1 MTSWNFSNFGPKVPY
16 EATHN
21 QASIP
26 TYAPSSL
33 LTCFYSPRYNTVKKP
48 VSVTIWRH
56 GDTWELELTCSKK
69 CIGNGI
75 AEVQRKHNDN
85 TSTSTVH
92 KPASNE
98 FKLNATPHLVIPYSE
113 CRVKIRLVALL
124 SACSLMQLMHYV
136 LNACYAFWRQCVIIL
151 MVNKKLNQTGFL
163 KELDSASNR
172 LPPHIWQW
180 ILYIIIVN
188 IHSKYSQLV
197 SMRTSPNRPQNIGG
211 LRKNLLHVQR
221 VTPLPLPD
229 GGLTRRCPISGTPEL
244 QNDTTYNEKHNTD
257 KLIWQLLIIA
267 TNNSCTPGSSA
278 ALQNEQHGCY
288 TLYKLTSPKHTSNVS
303 SERHHY
309 NTMIQRDDVIYLHD
323 VPADNNM
330 CLSTPVYAISIK
342 TNDNAHPLSAHS
354 TSPADCDLDSE
365 TYSRP
370 YRLDISV
377 SVACRLIT
385 QFAPI
390 LPHGKLTVTA
400 HRVNQEPRDGERDDK
415 SAAGTS
421 SSSSIGSQSHTSRA
435 TVRRGIQRN
444 RSGYSYVPGDND
456 DDDGERDR
464 RPQRASKTKSQCE
477 NVLPLNLTPIK
488 TKLDENC
495 IEISLNEEE
504 VGDSTLFG
512 RLSKQLLDTFSN
524 MTLFGAHPDKHET
537 SGDMDST
544 FSLNISIASVS
555 QLDQTQT
562 QIIQQQNFIGDDWPT
577 PIIHVTP
584 AKSPQEELENHDKS
598 AVEDTNK
605 NGECYF
611 TGRGNPVITPVNR
624 QKNLLVLPRSCRG
637 RLRSR
642 SYSSNQ
648 PYKIPPAEAIRKKLR
663 LRVDSQLVGGTPVRK
678 RSPSESD
685 INFAESFEIPRNEIS
700 CIKIQD
706 AGYHDCSAGREYLIH
721 LEHDFL
727 QAESSP
733 SRPALIS
740 ALEEALKNGQRTP
753 SGSATPER
761 MYELQRTVALDWDL
775 NSVQQLLD
783 QLNDHDLPKTVV
795 DKDPLLYLLGKLIQH
810 QRDIKTSKPDV
821 LYNSLEITSIVG
833 RGHKLVLNDVYDTAE
848 EGPLLV
854 LHMGKERAM
863 NIIPKKLNL
872 AMLDVFDVQ
881 LGNFSLMS
889 ISHKTK
895 DSMHI
900 SLPKEKAL
908 EDDDLDLH
916 ILVKPQLK
924 SVTLEKLD
932 GDKNG
937 NKSDVTQE
945 PAISSE
951 EHSRSAY
958 PVLDSKLNG
967 AEDLIVNEEPDHDA
981 TMDTHNVT
989 EESKDCEEQSASEEP
1004 DHDAT
1009 RDTHNVTEE
1018 SISKDCEEQSA
1029 SEEPAHDATRD
1040 THNVTEESKDCEEQ
1054 SASEEPA
1061 HDATRDTHN
1070 VTEESKD
1077 CEEQSA
1083 SEEPDHDATR
1093 DTHNV
1098 TEEHKVGEEPVA
1110 AMGKPNGAE
1119 AEVHN
1124 AGEEHIK
1131 ITLPTQDDIQPESMS
1146 SKNKEIHD
1154 DVERHFIS
1162 TKICVRLLNSH
1173 RKESITA
1180 WLTDCGL
1187 PVPKKK
1193 KPKVHKLREQLLKY
1207 IQSIHDGKTK
1217 PTMFFASSFLG
1228 KLPFSELLEEAKRLK
1243 IYFPKTAHETEV
1255 RRSINEYFT
1264 AEGEGETERPVL
1276 LTTDEELSPSESETE
1291 EKSTAKKSNG
1301 GGRGKVK
1308 QENPDQTKH
1317 VNKTRSGT
1325 GLSAKNPDKP
1335 ERCKKQHTATGHIIT
1350 TTSKEEEAVPL
1361 HHQKFGDDVPHL
1373 PYEKSI
1379 LTLEQSLIEV
1389 QDRLSAQEVLIE
1401 SISNR
1406 STLEQQTSTLK
1417 SLQTKNR
1424 TFFDTLNTQQSSID
1438 TIKDSLAENTKE
1450 SKKRLK
1456 KFSQLQ
1462 GTVTNN
1468 AKQGQEAL
1476 AELKQDVH
1484 DWMKACEVMFTE
1496 LRQQIEPIT
1505 QTTTQLQNE
1514 IKKLKQDLV
1523 LLKSSGYTKSDHQT
1537 DSKEEENVIN
1547 AQISTSADVALIAEI
1562 SKLREDNKAHFAR
1575 LDKQLK
1581 SIALNNQ
1588 RMTPS
1593 SKKENART
1601 TASVGPHGI
1610 DSNQS
1615 KSSNTET
1622 SATVP
1627 QNRRENIK
1635 INETGQMERE
1645 INQRPSQKKNDST
1658 SSFSSGQNIQE
1669 NPQKVTSRGAASG
1682 ESKCDNANEPTN
1694 QADEPPHFKP
1704 GGKARHGKS
1713 TTSRFATRKC
1723 LIIHDPYFRGFDENK
1738 FSRWFDVTTAGFESL
1753 KHVVTSKTLPSKVKA
1768 INPEVVF
1775 LHVGQADLLDKES
1788 GNKVLQEFKKLI
1800 KNILTHTPVK
1810 LCVSQMIPTGKI
1822 PQVDSVIKQVNKELS
1837 NHISKLR
1844 TEDTELRKRVF
1855 TCNNDSLGS
1864 CITQS
1869 VGKHGIEL
1877 SLNDRGQRKLW
1888 LNLRDGL
1895 NRSLSLNH
1903 PNKKESNPNTQNN
1916 NKTPH
1921 RSRPDHV

>member
-85 TSTSTVH
+85 TRTSTVH

-163 KELDSASNR
+163 KELDPASNR

-188 IHSKYSQLV
+188 THSKYSQLV

-229 GGLTRRCPISGTPEL
+229 GGLTRRCPISGTSEL

-288 TLYKLTSPKHTSNVS
+288 TLYKLTSPKYTSNVS

-309 NTMIQRDDVIYLHD
+309 NSMIQRDDIIYLHD

-400 HRVNQEPRDGERDDK
+400 HRVNQEPRDGERDEK

-464 RPQRASKTKSQCE
+464 RPQRASKIKSQCE
-477 NVLPLNLTPIK
+477 NELPLNLTPIK

-598 AVEDTNK
+598 VVEDTNK

-981 TMDTHNVT
+981 IMDTHNVT

-1009 RDTHNVTEE
+1009 M
-1018 SISKDCEEQSA
+1018 
-1029 SEEPAHDATRD
+1029 D

-1054 SASEEPA
+1054 S
-1061 HDATRDTHN
+1061 T
-1070 VTEESKD
+1070 
-1077 CEEQSA
+1077 

-1417 SLQTKNR
+1417 SLQSKNR

-1438 TIKDSLAENTKE
+1438 TIKDSLAENSKE

-1523 LLKSSGYTKSDHQT
+1523 LLKSSGYTKGDHQT

-1627 QNRRENIK
+1627 QNPRENIK

-1658 SSFSSGQNIQE
+1658 SSFSSEQNIQE
-1669 NPQKVTSRGAASG
+1669 NPHKVTSRGAASG

-1704 GGKARHGKS
+1704 GGKARHRKS

-1723 LIIHDPYFRGFDENK
+1723 LIIHDPYFRGFDESK

-1921 RSRPDHV
+1921 KSRPDHV